1 MADPGK
7 EHALGM
13 IMILLAISMGLS
25 EANMTNG
32 CLENGIVEAIRSE
45 QSHDTINALS
55 ISSNNSPTNNQAS
68 DLHDGI
74 DRPDGGDIVDGKR
87 FEAHDLIRA
96 EVGQPFNISL
106 ESNPT
111 TGYAWTV
118 DFDNNFLSGG
128 TEMVG
133 AINIVRPS
141 LIGAG
146 GWQIFSFTPIR
157 EGRTVVSAIYK
168 RSWEKNAAEERMFL
182 ITIEPAGS

>member
-1 MADPGK
+1 MADTGK
-7 EHALGM
+7 ELALGM
-13 IMILLAISMGLS
+13 AMILLAMCMGIS

-32 CLENGIVEAIRSE
+32 CLKDSIVGSISPE
-45 QSHDTINALS
+45 QSRDTIDAVS
-55 ISSNNSPTNNQAS
+55 ISSNNSLTNSQAS

-74 DRPDGGDIVDGKR
+74 DGPDEDDILNGKR
-87 FEAHDLIRA
+87 FEAYDLIRA

-111 TGYAWTV
+111 TGYGWTV

-128 TEMVG
+128 AEMEG

-157 EGRTVVSAIYK
+157 EGRTVVSAVYK
-168 RSWEKNAAEERMFL
+168 RSWEKDAAEERMFL
-182 ITIEPAGS
+182 IIIEPDRS